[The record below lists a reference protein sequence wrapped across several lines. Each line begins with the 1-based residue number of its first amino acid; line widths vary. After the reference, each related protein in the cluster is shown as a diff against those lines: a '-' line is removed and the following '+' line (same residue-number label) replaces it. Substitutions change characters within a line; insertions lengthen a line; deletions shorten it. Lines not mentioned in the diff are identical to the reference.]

1 VCHHGRSHKVMKNMA
16 ISTRDRAVGVVCPG
30 TATTG
35 SPRRGPPAWRP
46 AERLISNVQTGLE
59 KTLCLTR
66 TVALHDRKTPQGK
79 QRYRCRETACRGGTF
94 LLDSS
99 SSGQSPHIKAQIVNM
114 AINASG
120 IRDTA
125 RELHVNPTTVI
136 PTVSPLMIPLVPC
149 HINSFQ
155 RASSVEKPWPGGENR
170 LDGRA
175 SHPEAL

>member
-1 VCHHGRSHKVMKNMA
+1 MRAKEKNDITPRMGRTYEYSRVAVPPCHGTDIVRHG
-16 ISTRDRAVGVVCPG
+16 
-30 TATTG
+30 
-35 SPRRGPPAWRP
+35 
-46 AERLISNVQTGLE
+46 
-59 KTLCLTR
+59 
-66 TVALHDRKTPQGK
+66 KTPQGK